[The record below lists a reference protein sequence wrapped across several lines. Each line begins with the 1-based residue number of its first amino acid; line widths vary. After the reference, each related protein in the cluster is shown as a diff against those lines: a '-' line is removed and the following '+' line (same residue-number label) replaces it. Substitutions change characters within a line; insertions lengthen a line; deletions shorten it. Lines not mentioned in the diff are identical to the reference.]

1 VASDGELDAEAARE
15 LTGFGGQLAEDLG
28 GVPRLA
34 ELLEV
39 LGWGA
44 ESLGADLAQEPP
56 LPVVFK
62 PRLRRGAA
70 PPGTGTET
78 SRTADLNDHTVVD
91 AGDLL
96 SRLAGRLAAADGG
109 PPTLDDLAGLLSRGL
124 RGVGRDLLADVD
136 PADVT
141 GLSVAKA
148 RARKRAAVG
157 DIVAIPAA
165 DGRYFLAVA
174 LTRNVFGTALG
185 RFAGTHAPRPVS
197 AAHHPQPLQYP
208 LYVDDEAVASG
219 RWLVVGNDPALLGL
233 FPAEPEIYHA
243 PGGPLNDPGVG
254 PHGAAETA
262 DGTVRQLTGQEAEE
276 IGLSRPDFQQI
287 YHGVQVERRLNAEL
301 G

>member
-1 VASDGELDAEAARE
+1 VASDGDLDASVSRD

-28 GVPRLA
+28 GIPRLA
-34 ELLEV
+34 ELLTV

-44 ESLGADLAQEPP
+44 QSLGADLAEEPP

-62 PRLRRGAA
+62 PRLRRGTPPPDADA
-70 PPGTGTET
+70 P
-78 SRTADLNDHTVVD
+78 RTADLDDHIIVD

-96 SRLAGRLAAADGG
+96 SRLAQGLAAAAGG
-109 PPTLDDLAGLLSRGL
+109 PPTLEDLAALLGRGL
-124 RGVGRDLLADVD
+124 RGIGRDVLADVD
-136 PADVT
+136 PADIT

-148 RARKRAAVG
+148 RTHKRAAAG

-165 DGRYFLAVA
+165 DGGYFLTVA

-197 AAHHPQPLQYP
+197 AAHHPQPLPYP

-243 PGGPLNDPGVG
+243 PGGPFNDPGIG
-254 PHGAAETA
+254 PHGAAETVG
-262 DGTVRQLTGQEAEE
+262 GTVRRLTEQEAEQ
-276 IGLSRPDFQQI
+276 IGLLRSDFQQI
-287 YHGVQVERRLNAEL
+287 YHGTQVERRLNADLE
-301 G
+301 